1 MKKTKRAKKSRTWV
15 IKQHRDQFFKKAK
28 VLGYKSRAA
37 FKLIELN
44 KKFNFIKKNSNLLDV
59 GSAPGGWSQV
69 ASKIITNGKI
79 LAVDITPMEKIDNVI
94 FLNNN
99 FLEEKTQENILKIF
113 ETKID
118 VVISDMAENT
128 TGNKSVDSIRT
139 NNLCSEVIS
148 FSLKILNSKGTLI
161 CKLFMG
167 EDFLEVKN
175 KAKSNFKKV
184 DFFKPESSRN
194 ESKETYIICSALK
207 TLMKS
212 KLCMFLLIHFYL
224 IQV

>member
-59 GSAPGGWSQV
+59 GSTPGGWSQV
-69 ASKIITNGKI
+69 ASKIITSGKI
-79 LAVDITPMEKIDNVI
+79 LAVDITPMEKLKNVM
-94 FLNNN
+94 FLNKD
-99 FLEEKTQENILKIF
+99 FLEEKTQEKILKIF
-113 ETKID
+113 NAKID

-128 TGNKSVDSIRT
+128 TGNKSIDSIRT
-139 NNLCSEVIS
+139 NNLCSEVIN
-148 FSLKILNSKGTLI
+148 FALKTLNQKGTLI

-167 EDFLEVKN
+167 EDFLGVKN
-175 KAKSNFKKV
+175 LAKNNFKKV
-184 DFFKPESSRN
+184 DFFKPESSRS
-194 ESKETYIICSALK
+194 ESKETYIICSLLK
-207 TLMKS
+207 TL
-212 KLCMFLLIHFYL
+212 
-224 IQV
+224 

>member
-44 KKFNFIKKNSNLLDV
+44 KKFNFIKKNSNLLDI
-59 GSAPGGWSQV
+59 GSTPGGWSQV

-79 LAVDITPMEKIDNVI
+79 LAVDITPMEKLINVK
-94 FLNNN
+94 FLNND
-99 FLEEKTQENILKIF
+99 FLEEKTQAKIF
-113 ETKID
+113 NIFNTKID
-118 VVISDMAENT
+118 VIISDMAENT
-128 TGNKSVDSIRT
+128 TGNKSTDSIRT
-139 NNLCSEVIS
+139 NNLCSEVIN
-148 FSLKILNSKGTLI
+148 FSLKTLDKKGTLI

-175 KAKSNFKKV
+175 LAKNNFKKV
-184 DFFKPESSRN
+184 DFFKPESSRA
-194 ESKETYIICSALK
+194 ESKETYIICSTLK
-207 TLMKS
+207 TL
-212 KLCMFLLIHFYL
+212 
-224 IQV
+224 

>member
-1 MKKTKRAKKSRTWV
+1 MKKTKREKKSRTWV

-44 KKFNFIKKNSNLLDV
+44 KKFNFIKKNSYLLDI
-59 GSAPGGWSQV
+59 GSTPGGWSQI

-94 FLNNN
+94 FLNND
-99 FLEEKTQENILKIF
+99 FLEKETQQKILNVF
-113 ETKID
+113 NAKID
-118 VVISDMAENT
+118 IIISDMAENT

-139 NNLCSEVIS
+139 NNLCSEVIN
-148 FSLKILNSKGTLI
+148 FSLKILNQKGTLI

-175 KAKSNFKKV
+175 LAKNNFEKV
-184 DFFKPESSRN
+184 DFFKPESSRS
-194 ESKETYIICSALK
+194 ESKETYIICSSLK
-207 TLMKS
+207 S
-212 KLCMFLLIHFYL
+212 F
-224 IQV
+224 

>member
-15 IKQHRDQFFKKAK
+15 IKQHRNQFFKKAK

-44 KKFNFIKKNSNLLDV
+44 KKFKFIKKNSNLLDI

-69 ASKIITNGKI
+69 ASKIINGGKI
-79 LAVDITPMEKIDNVI
+79 LAIDILPMEEIKNVI
-94 FLNNN
+94 FIKSD
-99 FLEEKTQENILKIF
+99 FLDEKTHDDIKNIF
-113 ETKID
+113 NSKID

-139 NNLCSEVIS
+139 NNLCAEVIN
-148 FSLKILNSKGTLI
+148 FSLTMLSKKGSLV

-175 KAKSNFKKV
+175 LAKKSFKNV
-184 DFFKPESSRN
+184 DFFKPESSRS
-194 ESKETYIICSALK
+194 ESKETYIFCSVLK
-207 TLMKS
+207 TL
-212 KLCMFLLIHFYL
+212 
-224 IQV
+224 

>member
-44 KKFNFIKKNSNLLDV
+44 KKFNFIKKNSYLLDI
-59 GSAPGGWSQV
+59 GSTPGGWSQI

-94 FLNNN
+94 FLNND
-99 FLEEKTQENILKIF
+99 FLEKETQQKILNVF
-113 ETKID
+113 NAKID
-118 VVISDMAENT
+118 IIISDMAENT

-139 NNLCSEVIS
+139 NNLCSEVIN
-148 FSLKILNSKGTLI
+148 FSLKMLNPKGTLV

-175 KAKSNFKKV
+175 LAKNNFKKV

-194 ESKETYIICSALK
+194 ESKETYIICSTLKAL
-207 TLMKS
+207 
-212 KLCMFLLIHFYL
+212 
-224 IQV
+224 

>member
-44 KKFNFIKKNSNLLDV
+44 KKFNLIKKNSNLLDI
-59 GSAPGGWSQV
+59 GSTPGGWSQV

-79 LAVDITPMEKIDNVI
+79 LAIDITPMEKLDNVI
-94 FLNNN
+94 FLNND
-99 FLEEKTQENILKIF
+99 FSEESVQNKILKTF
-113 ETKID
+113 KDKID
-118 VVISDMAENT
+118 VIVSDMAENT
-128 TGNKSVDSIRT
+128 TGNKTVDSIRT
-139 NNLCSEVIS
+139 NSLCTDVIN
-148 FSLKILNSKGTLI
+148 FSLKALTNKGSMV

-175 KAKSNFKKV
+175 LAKKNFKNV
-184 DFFKPESSRN
+184 DFFKPESSRS
-194 ESKETYIICSALK
+194 ESKETYIICSSLKAL
-207 TLMKS
+207 
-212 KLCMFLLIHFYL
+212 
-224 IQV
+224 

>member
-44 KKFNFIKKNSNLLDV
+44 KKFNFIKKNSYLLDI
-59 GSAPGGWSQV
+59 GSTPGGLSQV

-79 LAVDITPMEKIDNVI
+79 LAVDTMQMEKLDNVM
-94 FLNNN
+94 FLNND
-99 FLEEKTQENILKIF
+99 FLEKKTQEKIF
-113 ETKID
+113 SIFNTKID
-118 VVISDMAENT
+118 IIISDMAENT

-139 NNLCSEVIS
+139 NNLCSEVIN
-148 FSLKILNSKGTLI
+148 FSLKMLNQKGTLI

-175 KAKSNFKKV
+175 LAKNNFKKV
-184 DFFKPESSRN
+184 DFFKPESSRS
-194 ESKETYIICSALK
+194 ESKETYIICSSLK
-207 TLMKS
+207 TL
-212 KLCMFLLIHFYL
+212 
-224 IQV
+224 

>member
-44 KKFNFIKKNSNLLDV
+44 KKFNFLKKNSNLLDI
-59 GSAPGGWSQV
+59 GSTPGGWSQV
-69 ASKIITNGKI
+69 ASKIITSGKI
-79 LAVDITPMEKIDNVI
+79 VAVDITPMEKLDNVI
-94 FLNNN
+94 FLNND
-99 FLEEKTQENILKIF
+99 FLEEKTQKNILNIF
-113 ETKID
+113 NTKID
-118 VVISDMAENT
+118 VVVSDMAENT
-128 TGNKSVDSIRT
+128 TGNKSIDSIRT
-139 NNLCSEVIS
+139 NNLCSEVVN
-148 FSLKILNSKGTLI
+148 FSLKILDQKGTLV

-175 KAKSNFKKV
+175 LAKSNFKKV

-194 ESKETYIICSALK
+194 ESKETYIICSLLK
-207 TLMKS
+207 TL
-212 KLCMFLLIHFYL
+212 
-224 IQV
+224 